1 MSDFIGTKLTM
12 NLGERSYDIILKNG
26 ALENL
31 YQFARLDRK
40 VAVVTDSGVPAEYAQ
55 RVADQC
61 RESTIIT
68 VPQGEASKSF
78 KILETVL
85 RQMLE
90 FNMGRGDLV
99 VAVGGGVV
107 GDLAGFAAAIYMR
120 GIDFINCP
128 TTTLSMIDSSIGGK
142 TAVDLGDTKNIVGA
156 FWQPKLVIV
165 DPATLSTLPRRHY
178 INGLAEAVK
187 AGLLADPELFAIF
200 EKGDIDTQISE
211 IIYRSL
217 RFKKNVVEQD
227 ETERGMRKALN
238 FGHTIGHGIEAVKG
252 IKGRRT
258 VGLFHGECVALGMLP
273 MIESKAL
280 QKRVRAVYR
289 RIGLPTRTT
298 YNKEKVLAEML
309 HDKKAQGGQIT
320 VIKVPGLGCW
330 RAETIPVE
338 GLRPLLGVGE
348 EAMKNTFGS
357 HLSLTVFGERH
368 GRVVGA
374 VLDGMA
380 AGVPVD
386 EAFLAACM
394 DKRRARGDGLST
406 PRVEGDAVQF
416 LSGVV
421 NGRTTGTAIALMIE
435 NQNTRSGDYAKTAD
449 LLRPGHADYTAYA
462 KYHGYQ
468 DARGGG
474 HFSGRVTAAL
484 VAGGALVLG
493 ALNRAGIEIVTHIGR
508 CAGISDAPFALD
520 DPAAL
525 AAQAEALLNKSEG
538 FALLDG
544 SVEEPM
550 KAAIRAAGA
559 EGDSV
564 GGVLETA
571 ILGLPA
577 GVGEPYF
584 DSVESKLSHLAFSI
598 PAVKGIE
605 FGSGFGFADQKG
617 SEANDAFRMQGER
630 IVTATNHNAGLNGG
644 ISNGMPVVFRTA
656 VKPTPSIYKTQ
667 DTVDYIAKKD
677 AELSIQGRHDPC
689 IVPRAAIVQTCA
701 AALAVGD
708 LLTAKYGMAW
718 MEDPTGYRKEV
729 L

>member
-1 MSDFIGTKLTM
+1 
-12 NLGERSYDIILKNG
+12 
-26 ALENL
+26 
-31 YQFARLDRK
+31 
-40 VAVVTDSGVPAEYAQ
+40 
-55 RVADQC
+55 
-61 RESTIIT
+61 
-68 VPQGEASKSF
+68 
-78 KILETVL
+78 
-85 RQMLE
+85 
-90 FNMGRGDLV
+90 
-99 VAVGGGVV
+99 
-107 GDLAGFAAAIYMR
+107 
-120 GIDFINCP
+120 
-128 TTTLSMIDSSIGGK
+128 
-142 TAVDLGDTKNIVGA
+142 
-156 FWQPKLVIV
+156 
-165 DPATLSTLPRRHY
+165 
-178 INGLAEAVK
+178 
-187 AGLLADPELFAIF
+187 
-200 EKGDIDTQISE
+200 
-211 IIYRSL
+211 
-217 RFKKNVVEQD
+217 
-227 ETERGMRKALN
+227 
-238 FGHTIGHGIEAVKG
+238 
-252 IKGRRT
+252 
-258 VGLFHGECVALGMLP
+258 
-273 MIESKAL
+273 
-280 QKRVRAVYR
+280 
-289 RIGLPTRTT
+289 
-298 YNKEKVLAEML
+298 
-309 HDKKAQGGQIT
+309 
-320 VIKVPGLGCW
+320 
-330 RAETIPVE
+330 
-338 GLRPLLGVGE
+338 
-348 EAMKNTFGS
+348 MKNTFGS
-357 HLSLTVFGERH
+357 DLSLTIFGESH
-368 GRVVGA
+368 GRAVGA

-380 AGVPVD
+380 AGVPVE

-564 GGVLETA
+564 
-571 ILGLPA
+571 
-577 GVGEPYF
+577 
-584 DSVESKLSHLAFSI
+584 ESKLSHLAFSI